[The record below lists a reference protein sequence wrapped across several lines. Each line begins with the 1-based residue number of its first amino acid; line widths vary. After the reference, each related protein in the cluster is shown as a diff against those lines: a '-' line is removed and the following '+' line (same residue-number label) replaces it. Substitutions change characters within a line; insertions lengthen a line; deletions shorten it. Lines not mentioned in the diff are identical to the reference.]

1 LSSPSEPKVFISYRR
16 EETAGHAGRLYDV
29 MSSRFGHNNVFMD
42 VDIAPGV
49 DFVSRITHAVGSCHV
64 LLVIIGPRW
73 TTITNGARVPRIAE
87 PGDFVRL
94 EVEEGLR
101 RQGVAVIPV
110 LVGGARMPEPAE
122 LPAPLR
128 ALSRR
133 NALEL
138 SDSRWRYDVDRL
150 LGALD
155 RHLAGTSA
163 VTPRPGEMRAVP
175 AAAPAPARHA
185 APTPAPRLGGLPLA
199 ITATVVAVVAAAAAR
214 ALANGLRWQPT
225 SKVGNILQPVSLGA
239 FTWAIWGAAVAIVV
253 ALWVGRR
260 SASFRFLWLGGAVGA
275 VAGALAAAIYNVPK
289 FVPND
294 VPADSTL
301 GWVRLIGL
309 AAGGALVG
317 ALIGWVWA
325 RRGSAGFSAGLL
337 GGAIAGLIARGW
349 PQHGGSNSD
358 RVSHAVVE
366 ALLIVGVAA
375 LSQAALEAWESRGA
389 PT

>member
-1 LSSPSEPKVFISYRR
+1 
-16 EETAGHAGRLYDV
+16 
-29 MSSRFGHNNVFMD
+29 MSSRFGDGNVFMD
-42 VDIAPGV
+42 VDIGPGV
-49 DFVSRITHAVGSCHV
+49 DFVSRITRAVGSCHV

-73 TTITNGARVPRIAE
+73 TTITNGARVPRLAE

-110 LVGGARMPEPAE
+110 LVGGARMPEPSE

-128 ALSRR
+128 PLSRR

-150 LGALD
+150 LAALD

-163 VTPRPGEMRAVP
+163 VTPRPGEMRAVRP
-175 AAAPAPARHA
+175 PPPVPT
-185 APTPAPRLGGLPLA
+185 PTPAPRLRGLALA
-199 ITATVVAVVAAAAAR
+199 VTATVIGVVAAAAAR

-225 SKVGNILQPVSLGA
+225 TKVGNILQPVSLGA
-239 FTWAIWGAAVAIVV
+239 FTWAIWGAAVAIWI
-253 ALWVGRR
+253 AAWVGKR
-260 SASFRFLWLGGAVGA
+260 SASFRFLWLGAVVGA
-275 VAGALAAAIYNVPK
+275 VAGAVAAAIYNVPK
-289 FVPND
+289 FLPTD
-294 VPADSTL
+294 MPMDSTL

-309 AAGGALVG
+309 AVGGALMG

-325 RRGSAGFSAGLL
+325 RRGSAGFSAGIV

-366 ALLIVGVAA
+366 ALLIVGVAT
-375 LSQAALEAWESRGA
+375 LSQAALDAWESRGA
-389 PT
+389 PS